1 MQIIT
6 FHGDVET
13 TSYFLIQIEKQLRK
27 DGYEVCPFYFDAEKK
42 TAEGTDEIMQGAYFL
57 TFNFAGLYGEDMW
70 LAGDGREPVADTYR
84 LSCITIIVDHPYHYH
99 AFIK

>member
-13 TSYFLIQIEKQLRK
+13 TSYFLTQIEKQLRK

-42 TAEGTDEIMQGAYFL
+42 TAEGTDEIMQGGVFPDL
-57 TFNFAGLYGEDMW
+57 
-70 LAGDGREPVADTYR
+70 
-84 LSCITIIVDHPYHYH
+84 
-99 AFIK
+99 

>member
-13 TSYFLIQIEKQLRK
+13 TSYFLTQIEKQLRK
-27 DGYEVCPFYFDAEKK
+27 DGYEVCPFYFDVEKK
-42 TAEGTDEIMQGAYFL
+42 TVEGGEKIKPGAYFL

-70 LAGDGREPVADTYR
+70 FAGKGDELVVDWWQVPGRDEAWKQD
-84 LSCITIIVDHPYHYH
+84 
-99 AFIK
+99 